1 MSAGARTAEEY
12 IASLPEER
20 RDATRSAPTSPMDT
34 GRHRLRNDRRN
45 LPLETFPDTFNG
57 RPLGLA
63 GLANQKNDVGLYLNR
78 V

>member
-1 MSAGARTAEEY
+1 VVRSNLPDGYKEGIESGM
-12 IASLPEER
+12 IAC
-20 RDATRSAPTSPMDT
+20 
-34 GRHRLRNDRRN
+34 NV
-45 LPLETFPDTFNG
+45 PLETFPDTFNG